1 MHRIAALLTG
11 LIATLAVA
19 NPPSAAAAAP
29 TFGQPTATL
38 NGEPAPP
45 ASLAS
50 TGFSVIAEGAKPQV
64 ALMAGP
70 VAFIASVRQ
79 GEEVVLAVPVQ
90 GAAEKISVA
99 AEVALVEGQESEAEL
114 SVGGQSVRRTLRAN
128 ATERIEAAADGG
140 SQPVLIRLRTAGRQG
155 EAAVRWSAL
164 RLTMGDQTI
173 AVPLPPP
180 LKAGTC
186 PAPELPAL
194 RRPIE
199 QALIEWDWRMQDG
212 IGTERVPGTYLAAI
226 ERTLQRGDALLR
238 DLQEAGVP
246 LAEEASQWEALRREW
261 KELSAKAE
269 PSVASNAAEGLWRRV
284 HGLRRR
290 MVLRNPLAPTG
301 PVAFVK
307 QVPSVFS
314 HQLTQYY
321 GACAKPGGGVYA
333 LEAPGQSMA
342 CRPLAASALPQGSF
356 QHLDVSFDGRRAIFA
371 YCAVPKAPPNRETH
385 LDRFYRLYEVG
396 ADGSGLRQLTNGSF
410 DDFAPRYLP
419 NGQII
424 FISTRRGGFHR
435 CGRGPCPVYTLA
447 LANGDGSSPRV
458 ISYHETQEWDPSGLS
473 DGRVIYTRWDYV
485 DRDAVHYQQLWTVR
499 PDGTDPRIFYGNNTW
514 NPVGVWEAMAIP
526 GSNRVMAVA
535 AAHHAMTAG
544 SIILLDITKG
554 IDYLDPIT
562 RLTPDALFSESE
574 APVSNGGTGRWH
586 APKGVRKMPPI
597 PPEATRWPGHCYR
610 SPWPLS
616 ERYFLAAY
624 SFDALIGEPHWNPVN
639 MFGLYLGDAFGN
651 TELLSRDP
659 NISSQWPVPL
669 RPRPRPPILPPASAQ
684 AGVPRPSSDLG
695 VKGNT
700 LKPELER
707 GTPAYEGTYLL
718 LNVYAADPP
727 LRGGSVR
734 SLRILQVL
742 PKTTPHANDPMVGIP
757 NASPGKQVL
766 GTVPVEADGSAY
778 FRAPAGIP
786 LAFQALD
793 DRGRAIQVMRSASY
807 LQPGEKAACVGC
819 HEPRSTTP
827 AAALASASVP
837 DNRRPITDDLSSSAP
852 FLAMA
857 RPPSAIEP
865 GPDGSKPLSYPIL
878 VQPVLDKHCVS
889 CHNNEKADGKVI
901 LTGEPQGH
909 YTKSYNALAPRV
921 PYSAWGGPTTLE
933 PLAQPD
939 HFGALGSKITRCF
952 EPSHYKVALT
962 AAEFDRIVTWMD
974 ANVMFYGTFDPADQA
989 RQLRGERIAGPK
1001 LE

>member
-1 MHRIAALLTG
+1 MHRTAAILTG
-11 LIATLAVA
+11 LISTLAIA
-19 NPPSAAAAAP
+19 LPLSAAAAAP
-29 TFGQPTATL
+29 TFGQATVTL

-45 ASLAS
+45 ASLSSA
-50 TGFSVIAEGAKPQV
+50 GFSVVADGAKPQV
-64 ALMAGP
+64 ALLARP
-70 VAFIASVRQ
+70 AAFVASVRQ

-90 GAAEKISVA
+90 GAAERIAVA
-99 AEVALVEGQESEAEL
+99 TEAVLFSGQEAEVEL
-114 SVGGQSVRRTLRAN
+114 MVGAQTTRRTLRGE
-128 ATERIEAAADGG
+128 ATERLEAAAEAA
-140 SQPVLIRLRTAGRQG
+140 SQPVLIRLKTAGRQG
-155 EAAVRWSAL
+155 EAAVRWSGI
-164 RLTMGDQTI
+164 RLTVGNQTLDL
-173 AVPLPPP
+173 PLPPP

-212 IGTERVPGTYLAAI
+212 IGTERVPSTYSAAI
-226 ERTLQRGDALLR
+226 ERTLLRGDALLR

-246 LAEEASQWEALRREW
+246 LADDAKQWEALRREW
-261 KELSAKAE
+261 KELSAKSE
-269 PSVASNAAEGLWRRV
+269 PAAASPPVERLWRRV
-284 HGLRRR
+284 HELRRR
-290 MVLRNPLAPTG
+290 IALKNPLAPTG

-342 CRPLAASALPQGSF
+342 CRPLAASALPQGSY
-356 QHLDVSFDGRRAIFA
+356 QHLDVSYDGRRAIFA
-371 YCAVPKAPPNRETH
+371 YCAVPKSPPNRETCP
-385 LDRFYRLYEVG
+385 DRFYHLYEVG
-396 ADGSGLRQLTNGSF
+396 ADGSGLRQLTNGSV
-410 DDFAPRYLP
+410 DDFSPRYLP

-447 LANGDGSSPRV
+447 LANGDGSEPRV
-458 ISYHETQEWDPSGLS
+458 ISYHETHEWDPSVLN

-485 DRDAVHYQQLWTVR
+485 DRDAVHYQQLWSVR
-499 PDGTDPRIFYGNNTW
+499 PDGTDVRIFYGNNTW

-526 GSNRVMAVA
+526 GSTRVMATA

-544 SIILLDITKG
+544 SIILLDVAKG
-554 IDYLDPIT
+554 IDYLGPIT

-586 APKGVRKMPPI
+586 APKGVRKMPPS

-639 MFGLYLGDAFGN
+639 MFGLYLVDAFGN
-651 TELLSRDP
+651 KELLYRDL

-669 RPRPRPPILPPASAQ
+669 RPRPRPPILPPASDLA
-684 AGVPRPSSDLG
+684 APR
-695 VKGNT
+695 
-700 LKPELER
+700 
-707 GTPAYEGTYLL
+707 EGTYFLQ
-718 LNVYAADPP
+718 NVYAADPP
-727 LRGGSVR
+727 LRGGTVR

-742 PKTTPHANDPMVGIP
+742 PKTTPHINDPMVGIP

-793 DRGRAIQVMRSASY
+793 DRGRALQVMRSASY
-807 LQPGEKAACVGC
+807 LQPGETASCVGC

-827 AAALASASVP
+827 AASSVAQP
-837 DNRRPITDDLSSSAP
+837 PTPNTENPSSPP
-852 FLAMA
+852 FLAVA
-857 RPPSAIEP
+857 RPPSVIEP
-865 GPDGSKPLSYPIL
+865 APDGSKPLSYPIL
-878 VQPVLDKHCVS
+878 VQPVLDKHCIS
-889 CHNNEKADGKVI
+889 CHNNEKARGKVV

-909 YTKSYNALAPRV
+909 FTKSYNALAPRV
-921 PYSAWGGPTTLE
+921 PYSAWGAPSTLE
-933 PLAQPD
+933 PLAQPE
-939 HFGALGSKITRCF
+939 HFGALGSPIARCF
-952 EPSHYKVALT
+952 EPSHHRVALT
-962 AAEFDRIVTWMD
+962 PAEFDRIVTWMD